1 MKKIVALGGGHGLSM
16 LLRTLSKYEI
26 DLTAIVNV
34 VDDGGSSGRI
44 RKDIEI
50 TSPGDIRLCA
60 LALANSSEEFGSTLR
75 DLFGFRFDEGELDGH
90 SLGNLIL
97 VALTRQLGSFEKAVE
112 KMSELLNIKGKVL
125 PACESNVVLCA
136 NTANGLIRGQVNVE
150 NSHDIENVFLDPSDV
165 QPLEGVVDAILD
177 ADHIIFAPGSLYSS
191 VIPSLLI
198 EEINLAISKSSADT
212 LMILNL
218 TNKGP
223 DTENMTGDDHLHA
236 LLSHGVHVDKVL
248 CDKHSLVVKKSPKNC
263 SVAIKD
269 IRSNSDIHDEALL
282 GDFLAKEYKITL

>member
-16 LLRTLSKYEI
+16 LLRTLSKYDI

-60 LALANSSEEFGSTLR
+60 LALANNSDKYGSTLR

-97 VALTRQLGSFEKAVE
+97 VALTRQLGSFENAVE
-112 KMSELLNIKGKVL
+112 KMSELLNISGRVL

-136 NTANGLIRGQVNVE
+136 NTENGLIRGQVNVE
-150 NSHDIENVFLDPSDV
+150 KSSGIENVFLDPKNV
-165 QPLEGVVDAILD
+165 KPLEGVIEAISK
-177 ADHIIFAPGSLYSS
+177 ADHIIYAPGSLYSS

-198 EEINLAISKSSADT
+198 DDIRLAISKASADV
-212 LMILNL
+212 LMVMNLN
-218 TNKGP
+218 NKGP
-223 DTENMTGDDHLHA
+223 DTQGMTGDDHLSA
-236 LLSHGVHVDKVL
+236 LISHNVRIDKVL
-248 CDKHSLVVKKSPKNC
+248 CDKDSLIAKYPPKGTSVIVKS
-263 SVAIKD
+263 
-269 IRSNSDIHDEALL
+269 IRSTNEVHDEALL
-282 GDFLAKEYKITL
+282 GTFLAKHFKL

>member
-60 LALANSSEEFGSTLR
+60 LALSNSSEEYGSTLR

-112 KMSELLNIKGKVL
+112 KMSLLLNLKGKVL

-136 NTANGLIRGQVNVE
+136 NTENGLIRGQVNVE
-150 NSHDIENVFLDPSDV
+150 RSTGIENVFLDPSDV
-165 QPLEGVVDAILD
+165 QALEGVVDAILE
-177 ADHIIFAPGSLYSS
+177 ADHIIYAPGSLYSS

-198 EEINLAISKSSADT
+198 EEINAAILKSHADT

-223 DTENMTGDDHLHA
+223 DTEGMTGDDHLNA
-236 LLSHGVHVDKVL
+236 LISHGVRVDKVL
-248 CDKHSLVVKKSPKNC
+248 CDKHSLLVKKSPKNC
-263 SVAIKD
+263 SVLVKE
-269 IRSNSDIHDEALL
+269 IRSETDIHDEALL
-282 GDFLAKEYKITL
+282 GSFLQKQYNL

>member
-16 LLRTLSKYEI
+16 LLRTLSKFEI

-60 LALANSSEEFGSTLR
+60 LALAHNSDEYGSTLR

-112 KMSELLNIKGKVL
+112 KMSQLLNIQGKVL
-125 PACESNVVLCA
+125 PACESDVVLCA
-136 NTANGLIRGQVNVE
+136 NTENGLIRGQVNVE
-150 NSHDIENVFLDPSDV
+150 RSSGIENVFLDPSDV
-165 QPLEGVVDAILD
+165 QPLEGVIEAILE
-177 ADHIIFAPGSLYSS
+177 ADHIIYAPGSLYSS

-198 EEINLAISKSSADT
+198 EEINAAILKTPADT

-223 DTENMTGDDHLHA
+223 DTEAMSGDEHLNTMI
-236 LLSHGVHVDKVL
+236 SHGVRVDKVL
-248 CDKHSLVVKKSPKNC
+248 CDKNSLTVKKSHKNC
-263 SVAIKD
+263 SVILKD
-269 IRSNSDIHDEALL
+269 IRSETDIHDEALL
-282 GDFLAKEYKITL
+282 GKFLQKQYNL